1 MKKNPL
7 TRAVRIDKMTVAA
20 LEATLREYRDE
31 EKAIQEIPTLQM
43 LTANQEVLAKRAHHL
58 RCLLEDVSDK
68 NTVAFTVEKGMS
80 AVGGGAMPTAQLP
93 TAVVTV
99 NPCNKSIGELQAA
112 LRDGDPAVIGR
123 IQGDRLV
130 LDPRTISDTEFQ
142 LLAVTLARA
151 LK

>member
-1 MKKNPL
+1 
-7 TRAVRIDKMTVAA
+7 
-20 LEATLREYRDE
+20 
-31 EKAIQEIPTLQM
+31 
-43 LTANQEVLAKRAHHL
+43 
-58 RCLLEDVSDK
+58 
-68 NTVAFTVEKGMS
+68 MS